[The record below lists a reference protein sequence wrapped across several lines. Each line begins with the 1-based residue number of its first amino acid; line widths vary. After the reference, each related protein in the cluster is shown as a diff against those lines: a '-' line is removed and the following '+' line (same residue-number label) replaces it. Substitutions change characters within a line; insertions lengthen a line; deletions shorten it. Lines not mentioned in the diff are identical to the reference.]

1 MIKTLIRKKTL
12 TRQLSLAQPVQ
23 SVGERNNMNSKS
35 TPVLI
40 VLLVV
45 ASFLIGKFYTE
56 NQFLKGGTA
65 PTTAGTQA
73 TPAAA
78 AQQQQPPTV
87 KIAQVKD
94 AFSKSLIKFGDVNS
108 KLVMLEIS
116 DPSCPYC
123 HVAAGLDGTLNKQM
137 GSQFTLVSDGGSY
150 IAPVA
155 EMKKL
160 VDAKKA
166 SFAWIY
172 YPGHGAGE
180 MATKAMYCAFDA
192 GKFWEVHDKIMTNDG
207 YNLLN
212 NTVKNDKTKSGDLAQ
227 YLSGVFDPTAMKTCL
242 DSGKYDSRLQTDQ
255 GLATALAIQGTPGFF
270 VNEKNFAGA
279 YSYADMKSTVDS
291 ALQ

>member
-1 MIKTLIRKKTL
+1 
-12 TRQLSLAQPVQ
+12 
-23 SVGERNNMNSKS
+23 MNSKT
-35 TPVLI
+35 TPILI

-45 ASFLIGKFYTE
+45 AAFLIGKFYTE
-56 NQFLKGGTA
+56 NQFLKSGPSPVTVG
-65 PTTAGTQA
+65 TTA
-73 TPAAA
+73 TPQA
-78 AQQQQPPTV
+78 AQPQQPPTI
-87 KIAQVKD
+87 KIEQVKE
-94 AFSKSLIKFGDVNS
+94 AFSKSLVKFGDVNS

-123 HVAAGLDGTLNKQM
+123 QVAAGLNSTLNKQI
-137 GSQFTLVSDGGSY
+137 GSQFTLVADGGTY

-166 SFAWIY
+166 AFAWIY
-172 YPGHGAGE
+172 YPGHGSGE
-180 MATKAMYCAFDA
+180 MGTKAMYCAFEK

-227 YLSGVFDPTAMKTCL
+227 YLAGVFDPAEMKTCL
-242 DSGKYDSRLQTDQ
+242 DSNKYDSRLQTDQ
-255 GLATALAIQGTPGFF
+255 GLAKGLGIQGTPGFF
-270 VNEKNFAGA
+270 VNSTNFGGA
-279 YSYADMKSTVDS
+279 YSYKDMESTVNS